1 MDRKKTLIVVAAV
14 AVAAVGLWYLFGRDS
29 AAAPT
34 GAGGRPGGPG
44 GMSGFRPVMTVELA
58 KVGRG
63 RVAETITVVG
73 SLIGAQTV
81 DVVPKVSGR
90 LESVL
95 VRLGDRVAK
104 GQLLAKVEDSEIQ
117 EQARQADA
125 SFEVA
130 KATVRQREAD
140 LKFSETAL
148 DRSKNLFARNLVSRQ
163 ALDDA
168 QARYEASLAQLDLSR
183 AQFNQAQ
190 ARREEV
196 QINLSNSRIVSPVNG
211 FVGSRRLDPG
221 AFVGPNAPVVSVADI
236 TMVRIVTNLV
246 ERDLSRVGTGMLADV
261 NVDAYP
267 DEVFKGRVARV
278 APVLDPATRTAQMEV
293 EIQNADFRLKPGM
306 YARVTFTVREHA
318 SAVIVPRNAV
328 VDVEGKRG
336 VFVADNKVARFRAIE
351 TGIMEVERAEVLS
364 GVTEGETVV
373 TTGAGAVRDGDPIQL
388 VGEGSR
394 PGGPGGTGAGRP
406 GGTGTGRPGG
416 AGAGQPGGTGAGR
429 TGDQPGG
436 RAPQR

>member
-1 MDRKKTLIVVAAV
+1 MDRKKTLLVVGLA
-14 AVAAVGLWYLFGRDS
+14 AVAAVGLWYVLGRES
-29 AAAPT
+29 AAAP
-34 GAGGRPGGPG
+34 AGGPGRPGGGMGGPG
-44 GMSGFRPVMTVELA
+44 AMGGFRPTMTVELA

-73 SLIGAQTV
+73 NLIGAQTV

-95 VRLGDRVAK
+95 VRLGDRVSK

-140 LKFSETAL
+140 LKFAETAL

-163 ALDDA
+163 TLDDS

-211 FVGSRRLDPG
+211 FVGSRRLDAG
-221 AFVGPNAPVVSVADI
+221 AYVGPNAPVVSVADI
-236 TMVRIVTNLV
+236 TMVRIVANLV
-246 ERDLSRVGTGMLADV
+246 ERDLGRVGTGMMADV

-267 DEVFKGRVARV
+267 GEVFKGRVARV

-318 SAVIVPRNAV
+318 NAVVVPRNAI

-336 VFVADNKVARFRAIE
+336 VFVADNKVARFRPIE
-351 TGIMEVERAEVLS
+351 TGIIELEHAEVMS
-364 GVTEGETVV
+364 GVNEGETVV

-388 VGEGSR
+388 VGESPGGAGSR
-394 PGGPGGTGAGRP
+394 PGGQRPAGAG
-406 GGTGTGRPGG
+406 GARPGG
-416 AGAGQPGGTGAGR
+416 A
-429 TGDQPGG
+429 
-436 RAPQR
+436 APRQ